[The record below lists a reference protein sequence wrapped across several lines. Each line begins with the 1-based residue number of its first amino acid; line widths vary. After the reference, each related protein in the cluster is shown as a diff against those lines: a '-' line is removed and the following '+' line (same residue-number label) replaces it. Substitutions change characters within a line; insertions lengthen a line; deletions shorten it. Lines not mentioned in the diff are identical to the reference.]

1 MLIRNF
7 DALKDT
13 MTSGS
18 KERLHFLLRNLLIGV
33 IWLGGIILVFW
44 FARNFLNLDFQHLID
59 QHADEPIF
67 VLGTFLVSEVVFG
80 IIPPEIF
87 MVWAAG
93 SGQVAPYPVLMLVL
107 ASISYLSGI
116 TGYLI
121 GHRLH
126 PTRFY
131 RFLEM
136 RILGK
141 YLPVLKRYGSFLI
154 IVAALTPIPFSAIC
168 MLVGA
173 IEYPFRKFLAFA
185 SFRILR
191 FTLYA
196 WIMQEVSLSWFL
208 I

>member
-1 MLIRNF
+1 M
-7 DALKDT
+7 A
-13 MTSGS
+13 SGQ
-18 KERLHFLLRNLLIGV
+18 KERILFLLRNLMAGLL
-33 IWLGGIILVFW
+33 WLGGIILIFW
-44 FARNFLNLDFQHLID
+44 LSRHFLGLDFQHLIN
-59 QHADEPIF
+59 QHADEPLF
-67 VLGTFLVSEVVFG
+67 VFGTFLVSEVVFG

-93 SGQVAPYPVLMLVL
+93 SEDLAPYPVLMLML
-107 ASISYLSGI
+107 ASISYFSGI
-116 TGYLI
+116 SGYLI

-131 RFLEM
+131 RWLDR

-173 IEYPFRKFLAFA
+173 IEYPFRKFLAYA

-196 WIMQEVSLSWFL
+196 WVMQQVSLSWFL